1 MAQTPAETP
10 AAFRKLNSS
19 VALSLTRLRF
29 RSDGDGLDDATGGD
43 ARCST
48 VTNLECVYA
57 MRNFTLNGTD
67 CAEGLLDV
75 GGVVRIQKTPFL
87 MSSLFTFIR
96 WSVYQDRLGTNT
108 LGNDV

>member
-1 MAQTPAETP
+1 MSCGTHACGNPCCIPEAE
-10 AAFRKLNSS
+10 FVRC
-19 VALSLTRLRF
+19 SLTHTLALPT
-29 RSDGDGLDDATGGD
+29 SDGDGLDDATGGD

-75 GGVVRIQKTPFL
+75 GGVVRNQKTPFL
-87 MSSLFTFIR
+87 MRSFFTFI
-96 WSVYQDRLGTNT
+96 
-108 LGNDV
+108 

>member
-1 MAQTPAETP
+1 MAHASAETP
-10 AAFRKLNSS
+10 AAFRRQNSS

-43 ARCST
+43 ARCSA

-75 GGVVRIQKTPFL
+75 GGVVRNQKTPFL
-87 MSSLFTFIR
+87 MSSFFTFIR
-96 WSVYQDRLGTNT
+96 RSVYQDRLGTNA
-108 LGNDV
+108 LGNYV